1 MLIISKYLVVNEY
14 LDFVVD
20 AYLTFLETAQLFPRV
35 AAPFHSPLSVSSTCS
50 TSSPAFGMVVNFSY
64 SKE

>member
-1 MLIISKYLVVNEY
+1 MVNKY

-20 AYLTFLETAQLFPRV
+20 AYLIFLETAQLFPRM
-35 AAPFHSPLSVSSTCS
+35 AAPSYIPRSVSSTCS